1 MAEKALTAVIQ
12 RHISPGDI
20 NPLGRR
26 SGQVHRHE
34 RRLQTQ
40 VSRLCE
46 EIDERIT
53 AFLDRPIE
61 GDWSYLWIDATH
73 LKGRQNGRLVSVA
86 TIIAVGVNNDGRRE
100 ILGPDISP
108 SEAQTL
114 WTEFLR
120 KLRDAGYAASSWWS
134 RMPRRH

>member
-1 MAEKALTAVIQ
+1 L
-12 RHISPGDI
+12 RGD
-20 NPLGRR
+20 RR
-26 SGQVHRHE
+26 AHHCS
-34 RRLQTQ
+34 
-40 VSRLCE
+40 
-46 EIDERIT
+46 
-53 AFLDRPIE
+53 RPIE

-114 WTEFLR
+114 WTEFSR
-120 KLRDAGYAASSWWS
+120 KLRDAGTRHQAGGLGCHEGIEAGN
-134 RMPRRH
+134 RRC